1 MEGVLSIMSIFN
13 KRFLTSSLVIMLS
26 LGLAGCATSS
36 ATSTH
41 KVNEATS
48 TKVTNKNE
56 KSATKDE
63 HKNHSAQH
71 SALVTE
77 NANTKASQS
86 NNVSAITSSNA
97 VDHSTTSSNVS
108 GHSDKSNVAS
118 SSSQTNTSKVNTV
131 VTTPSVTK
139 HQSQSSQEIQLGLG
153 DVASWTDDKGITH
166 HVDSDGMDRQTISG
180 SDQIHY
186 QDWSGKLPQNATV
199 SHND

>member
-86 NNVSAITSSNA
+86 NNVSAITSSN
-97 VDHSTTSSNVS
+97 VS
-108 GHSDKSNVAS
+108 GHSDKANVAS

-131 VTTPSVTK
+131 ITTPSVTK

>member
-77 NANTKASQS
+77 NANTKASQIT
-86 NNVSAITSSNA
+86 NVSAITSSNA
-97 VDHSTTSSNVS
+97 DDHSTT
-108 GHSDKSNVAS
+108 